1 MAERAA
7 GAPTEGNAMTEVKR
21 QEAGRA
27 RFLLL
32 PPLSAA
38 AATATATEKAV
49 DQLGSAF
56 ARKDK

>member
-38 AATATATEKAV
+38 AATATEKAV
-49 DQLGSAF
+49 DQLSSAF